1 MMGSQVLL
9 LLDLDHL
16 IPLGEE
22 AAATGGGGS
31 HDEQVAT
38 AADSQLLQAAT
49 AAPGVGVAVKD
60 EAAHEAFEQRLES
73 YLQTAKRLCLRL
85 ICVISFC
92 YARCANNFEYIM
104 LSPSITYLSLA
115 LNI

>member
-85 ICVISFC
+85 ITTSCATLNRFRIRGPSF
-92 YARCANNFEYIM
+92 NFRFY
-104 LSPSITYLSLA
+104 SSSG
-115 LNI
+115 